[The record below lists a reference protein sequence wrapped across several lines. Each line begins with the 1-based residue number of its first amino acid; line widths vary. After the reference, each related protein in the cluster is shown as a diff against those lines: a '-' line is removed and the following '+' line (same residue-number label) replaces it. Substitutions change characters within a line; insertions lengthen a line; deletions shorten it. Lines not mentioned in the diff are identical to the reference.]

1 MDIGCSYRGSDD
13 VENIY
18 EDIENWNIKDCGII
32 GMLRLEID
40 TVERTQKQILFKQIL
55 SPMYH
60 KFGCSTGDYKK
71 YTSCVLREFRGV
83 DLFVTFNGRDFDIP
97 IIMHNLGFVPGSSSN
112 FSSNL
117 SPNFSSNFISNSSN
131 NRKNKN
137 NRKYGNNGKNI
148 YSRYILSRD
157 RDLLDLCIQ
166 NSVSVKGGLEKII
179 NRLKIGHDLRCKNCP
194 SYSHEEMCFLDSF
207 DEDTNRYNT
216 NLKLVKQ
223 RNEFDVKI
231 LPLLEEKLGYLYE
244 PRGVQDIFH
253 KKWV

>member
-1 MDIGCSYRGSDD
+1 MTRIMKLYMDIGCSYRGCED

-32 GMLRLEID
+32 GILKLEID
-40 TVERTQKQILFKQIL
+40 IYKRTKKEILFRQIL

-60 KFGCSTGDYKK
+60 KFSCSTNDYKK
-71 YTSCVLREFRGV
+71 YTSCVLKEFKGV

-97 IIMHNLGFVPGSSSN
+97 IIMHNLN
-112 FSSNL
+112 FSD
-117 SPNFSSNFISNSSN
+117 
-131 NRKNKN
+131 NRKN
-137 NRKYGNNGKNI
+137 I
-148 YSRYILSRD
+148 YLRYILSKD

-166 NSVSVKGGLEKII
+166 KSVPVKGGLEKII

-194 SYSHEEMCFLDSF
+194 EYSEEELCFLDSF
-207 DEDTNRYNT
+207 DDNINRYNIG
-216 NLKLVKQ
+216 LKLVKQ

-244 PRGVQDIFH
+244 PRGVQDKFH
-253 KKWV
+253 KKWE